1 MEKSTGEQIPLPEIS
16 NSVMKFEIIHAQP
29 EHAGHIREHLRTQS
43 YPCFG
48 WIFLLQQINSSHM
61 RISQK
66 VRLAAG

>member
-29 EHAGHIREHLRTQS
+29 EHAGHICEHLRTQS

-48 WIFLLQQINSSHM
+48 WIFLLQQLNSSHM